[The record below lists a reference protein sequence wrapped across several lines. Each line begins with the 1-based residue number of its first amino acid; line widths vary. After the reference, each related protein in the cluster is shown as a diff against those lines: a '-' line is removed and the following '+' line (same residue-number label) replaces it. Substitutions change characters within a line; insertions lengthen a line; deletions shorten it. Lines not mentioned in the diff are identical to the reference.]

1 MLAVSRRSVDAA
13 RAGYGPTFVESRTA
27 RWPGNYG
34 SSPTLSLGGETDI
47 AWAWSPE
54 GAPQPRWHWLSHS
67 DPVLVFARRLLETEE
82 ADRQTLL
89 GVDSQVRDEIHAA
102 AQHIRIVTAAC
113 AKDRAQLL
121 EDGARLIGH
130 ADRLRCGLARDKKDL
145 APAHTWRQWARRR
158 GDAFRSNDRTRGHIK
173 TLKNKNRVEREA
185 SSRGQLSASSTD
197 QLSASSKSRPG
208 LAQTA

>member
-1 MLAVSRRSVDAA
+1 VVFFMENNSVSLAERSTRGSPTSEHSARALTDVPRAYGVTTESIDGVDLDQVLAVSRRSVDAA
-13 RAGYGPTFVESRTA
+13 RAGYGPSFVESRIA

-102 AQHIRIVTAAC
+102 AQAA
-113 AKDRAQLL
+113 
-121 EDGARLIGH
+121 
-130 ADRLRCGLARDKKDL
+130 LASPEPSPEAVAEL
-145 APAHTWRQWARRR
+145 VVAPPR
-158 GDAFRSNDRTRGHIK
+158 
-173 TLKNKNRVEREA
+173 
-185 SSRGQLSASSTD
+185 
-197 QLSASSKSRPG
+197 
-208 LAQTA
+208 